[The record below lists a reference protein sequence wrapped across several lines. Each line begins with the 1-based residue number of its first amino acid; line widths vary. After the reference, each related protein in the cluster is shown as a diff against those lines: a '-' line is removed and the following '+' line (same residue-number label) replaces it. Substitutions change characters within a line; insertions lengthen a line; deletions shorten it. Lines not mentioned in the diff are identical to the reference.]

1 VTNENLVLW
10 LRRHGACKAALDWL
24 GDRDPATA
32 WEECESPE
40 WMIWACD
47 HAGIPDS
54 TMRLLACRL
63 VRETQMGDGRMVWD
77 LLTDERSRTAVEV
90 AERYARGEATND
102 ELTAAAWA
110 AERAWA
116 SAAARAAAFAA
127 WATAAWAAAR
137 ASEAARAAAAW
148 ASAAN
153 AAQCRIIRE
162 MISVRDIESA
172 MEANNDRI

>member
-1 VTNENLVLW
+1 MTNENLVLW

-24 GDRDPATA
+24 GDRDPAPA

-77 LLTDERSRTAVEV
+77 LLGRSWWSSWGRVAVGGGWWLV
-90 AERYARGEATND
+90 VGEMKGRKVYD
-102 ELTAAAWA
+102 G
-110 AERAWA
+110 
-116 SAAARAAAFAA
+116 
-127 WATAAWAAAR
+127 
-137 ASEAARAAAAW
+137 
-148 ASAAN
+148 
-153 AAQCRIIRE
+153 
-162 MISVRDIESA
+162 
-172 MEANNDRI
+172 